1 MESPVKF
8 LIPMAMLLLATPAFA
23 QHPANHEAKEDSVV
37 TVIDRMEIHRST
49 FHIVNRKQEAA
60 LVLRPKGTIVLQLT
74 DAGLKQV
81 KKEIKS
87 EGDGLL
93 SKMMHSALAGAVSQ
107 FLDHGLEYQL
117 SDLKEARVEKGV
129 LVFERK
135 NGERVFDSIEI
146 NDEEILATFAP
157 AEAQRFAAR
166 VNEAI
171 RTRK

>member
-1 MESPVKF
+1 MEFLVKV
-8 LIPMAMLLLATPAFA
+8 LIPIAMLLFATPAFA
-23 QHPANHEAKEDSVV
+23 QHPTNHEAKEDSAV
-37 TVIDRMEIHRST
+37 TVIDRVEIHRSS
-49 FHIVNRKQEAA
+49 FHIVNRKEEAA

-81 KKEIKS
+81 KKEIKN
-87 EGDGLL
+87 EGEGLL

-146 NDEEILATFAP
+146 NDEEILASFAP
-157 AEAQRFAAR
+157 ADAQRFATR
-166 VNEAI
+166 VNEVI
-171 RTRK
+171 RARK